1 MRVNRQIIGGR
12 YQYSPNE
19 CLRRNQVYSQFRA
32 YDKVT
37 KRDMILQLHKY
48 EDNYVQK
55 VRQLNNLFIHQVIDV
70 VKLEDQGKVAI
81 LFEPSVQATLEE
93 ALKNN
98 NYLSENDALVI
109 FKYAML
115 GLKQLHENMI
125 IYDRMTMHNIL
136 LCSHSIVRLG
146 TFVYPAQMPL

>member
-48 EDNYVQK
+48 EDNYV
-55 VRQLNNLFIHQVIDV
+55 
-70 VKLEDQGKVAI
+70 
-81 LFEPSVQATLEE
+81 
-93 ALKNN
+93 
-98 NYLSENDALVI
+98 
-109 FKYAML
+109 
-115 GLKQLHENMI
+115 
-125 IYDRMTMHNIL
+125 
-136 LCSHSIVRLG
+136 
-146 TFVYPAQMPL
+146 